1 MPHVEN
7 VFSMCMGAESG
18 EIEFGGYDRTRMLA
32 EPAYTSIVSK
42 LYYTVALSGIN
53 VNGSDIPLTSEK
65 NATTV
70 ASVIDSGTNSI
81 YLSPSAY
88 AAMIATLRQITC
100 PIWPKG
106 VLCDPEGNLL
116 TVGADQCMYMRDSDF
131 AQLPDITYS
140 DTLLQH
146 ITLFLFVFFCLF
158 SFSST
163 SLWLVYKAII
173 TH

>member
-32 EPAYTSIVSK
+32 EPSYTSIVSK
-42 LYYTVALSGIN
+42 LYYTVSLSGIN
-53 VNGSDIPLTSEK
+53 VNGTAIPLTSDK
-65 NATTV
+65 NNTSTTTV

-88 AAMIATLRQITC
+88 AAMIDTLRQITC

-106 VLCDPEGNLL
+106 ILCDPEGNLL
-116 TVGADQCMYMRDSDF
+116 TVGDDQCMYMRDSDF
-131 AQLPDITYS
+131 AQLPDITYVYV
-140 DTLLQH
+140 
-146 ITLFLFVFFCLF
+146 VFFFALF
-158 SFSST
+158 SFIHSF
-163 SLWLVYKAII
+163 A
-173 TH
+173 